1 MFQVTTTLLSLI
13 ILSLYLNLVNMIE
26 IVVDWSIVWYLEYD
40 YDDITYPIPFNQ
52 LYNSIDSRYVNFGK
66 DHDLPS
72 FVLTGS
78 ILSFSVQAS
87 DVLLMTGAT
96 DNHALGSFNC
106 MYSMILVNPYAT
118 RPPSIAA
125 IGKAKNW
132 HRHCVIRIADYRNYL
147 MLLLSVIDCL
157 QTTFFNS
164 IVFRNQCRSFF
175 FKIIIFTQ
183 VVSQESQSSTFLTTS
198 GILLNSQ

>member
-1 MFQVTTTLLSLI
+1 M
-13 ILSLYLNLVNMIE
+13 
-26 IVVDWSIVWYLEYD
+26 
-40 YDDITYPIPFNQ
+40 
-52 LYNSIDSRYVNFGK
+52 
-66 DHDLPS
+66 PS

-132 HRHCVIRIADYRNYL
+132 HRHWVIRIAAKMPQLPNV
-147 MLLLSVIDCL
+147 SFICNCL
-157 QTTFFNS
+157 QTSFFNS
-164 IVFRNQCRSFF
+164 IVFRNQGRSFF

>member
-1 MFQVTTTLLSLI
+1 MYTLRRLHCICQVVWCI
-13 ILSLYLNLVNMIE
+13 ILN
-26 IVVDWSIVWYLEYD
+26 
-40 YDDITYPIPFNQ
+40 PFSKHILLFVQ
-52 LYNSIDSRYVNFGK
+52 NSQIDLSK
-66 DHDLPS
+66 K
-72 FVLTGS
+72 GS
-78 ILSFSVQAS
+78 
-87 DVLLMTGAT
+87 
-96 DNHALGSFNC
+96 
-106 MYSMILVNPYAT
+106 
-118 RPPSIAA
+118 RPPNIAA